1 MIVIMIMIM
10 IIIFIILIMKLT
22 NIRMT
27 YCRNSDLY
35 NFIHVILPDSPWQYT
50 QTGLWE
56 KVEKCGKK

>member
-1 MIVIMIMIM
+1 
-10 IIIFIILIMKLT
+10 
-22 NIRMT
+22 MT